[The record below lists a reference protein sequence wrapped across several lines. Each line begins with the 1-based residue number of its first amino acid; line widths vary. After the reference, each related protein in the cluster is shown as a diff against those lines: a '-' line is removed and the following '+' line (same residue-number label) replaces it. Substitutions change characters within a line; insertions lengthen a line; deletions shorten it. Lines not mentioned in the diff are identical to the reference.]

1 VPLEMKAWAQ
11 KVTAS
16 VAAAFALV
24 AIAESLRASPIG
36 LWLSRDGGKLRI
48 VVCGNG
54 LCGFVAGTNPQND
67 PATGLP
73 FKDKNN
79 PDPAK
84 RNRPLIG
91 VQSLS
96 LRPDGAARWSG
107 SLYNDDDG
115 RTYSGRLIELGPTRI
130 RIEGCALAIVCGGEE
145 LTRIE

>member
-1 VPLEMKAWAQ
+1 MGS

-16 VAAAFALV
+16 IAAALV
-24 AIAESLRASPIG
+24 LIASAESLRASPIG
-36 LWLSRDGGKLRI
+36 LWLSKDGGKLRI
-48 VVCGNG
+48 VVCDDG
-54 LCGFVAGTNPQND
+54 LCGFVAGTNPPND

-73 FKDKNN
+73 FTDKNN

-84 RNRPLIG
+84 RNRALIG
-91 VQSLS
+91 VQTLS
-96 LRPDGAARWSG
+96 LRPDGTGRWSG